1 MDGASYDFA
10 VFGKDGLNVSLGD
23 QQGIEV
29 ADEDTGVEGT
39 GVGLIGHVAACHQAR
54 RGG

>member
-10 VFGKDGLNVSLGD
+10 VFGKDGLNVPLCD

-29 ADEDTGVEGT
+29 TDEDTGVEGT
-39 GVGLIGHVAACHQAR
+39 GVSLIGYIAACHQAR
-54 RGG
+54 CGG